1 MCGIP
6 IFGRYRQEDQ
16 ELKVS
21 LGYTGNVTLSQ
32 TNKLINLL
40 TKEKMSSA

>member
-6 IFGRYRQEDQ
+6 IFGRYRQE
-16 ELKVS
+16 LKVS
-21 LGYTGNVTLSQ
+21 LSHIGSVTLSQ

-40 TKEKMSSA
+40 IKEKMSSV